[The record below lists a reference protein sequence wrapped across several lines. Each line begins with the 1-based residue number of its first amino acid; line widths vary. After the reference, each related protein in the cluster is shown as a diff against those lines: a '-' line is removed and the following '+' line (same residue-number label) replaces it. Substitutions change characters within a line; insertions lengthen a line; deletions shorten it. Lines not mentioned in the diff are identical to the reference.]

1 MKRSLSF
8 LGVIIVKNNFIEIQ
22 SKEDLIKPFQD
33 GEKKPSDFKI
43 GTEHEKFV
51 FHLNTYKPVSFSEK
65 KGIENLLIALKKYGW
80 ESILEDGKTIGL
92 TRDKSLGGGT
102 ITLEP
107 AGQLELSGAPLSNIH
122 ETFNELDEHRDQIS
136 KEGSNLGLG
145 FLGAG
150 LTPDWSFDEMP
161 IMPKSR
167 YQIMKNY
174 MPKKGNLGLDMMFR
188 STTIQVNL
196 DYSSEND
203 MVKKLKVSLALQP
216 IATALFANSPFLD
229 GNLTGYKSFRSHI
242 WTDTDPD
249 RTGMLPFVFDGEMSY
264 EKYVDYALKVPMY
277 FIYRDGNYLD
287 VSGLSFESFLN
298 GNLEQLPNEK
308 PSLTDWENHLTTIF
322 PEVRLKSFLEMRG
335 ADGGSF
341 ENVCA
346 LSSFWVGLL
355 YNSDSLNSS
364 FELIKN
370 FNINQLQELRVEVA
384 KNGLNSII
392 NNINIRDI
400 AKEVLNL
407 SREGLKARNILNEN
421 GDNEEIYL
429 DPLKKILSS
438 GNSSSD
444 DLIQKF
450 SNNWDKN
457 LVNMY
462 KEYTF

>member
-1 MKRSLSF
+1 M
-8 LGVIIVKNNFIEIQ
+8 KNNFIEIQ
-22 SKEDLIKPFQD
+22 SKEDLIKPFQN

-51 FHLNTYKPVSFSEK
+51 FHIDTLKPVSFSGK
-65 KGIENLLIALKKYGW
+65 SSIENLLIALKKYGW
-80 ESILEDGKTIGL
+80 ESILEDGNTIGL
-92 TRDKSLGGGT
+92 SRDKSLGGGT

-107 AGQLELSGAPLSNIH
+107 AGQLELSGAPLTNIH
-122 ETFNELDEHRDQIS
+122 ETFNELDEHRSQIS

-196 DYSSEND
+196 DYSSESD
-203 MVKKLKVSLALQP
+203 MIKKFKVSLALQP

-229 GNLTGYKSFRSHI
+229 GNLTGYNSFRSHI

-287 VSGLSFESFLN
+287 VSGSSFEDFLN
-298 GNLEQLPNEK
+298 GDLDELPNEK
-308 PSLTDWENHLTTIF
+308 PNIIDWENHLTTIF

-341 ENVCA
+341 ESVCA

-355 YNSDSLNSS
+355 YDSESLDSS
-364 FELIKN
+364 FNLIKD
-370 FNINQLQELRVEVA
+370 FNIKQLQELRIEVA
-384 KNGLNSII
+384 KNGLHSII
-392 NNINIRDI
+392 EGIEIQEI
-400 AKEVLNL
+400 AKKVLKL
-407 SREGLKARNILNEN
+407 SREGLRNRNILNEN
-421 GDNEEIYL
+421 GDSEEIFL
-429 DPLKKILSS
+429 DPLQKILSS
-438 GNSSSD
+438 GKSSSD
-444 DLIQKF
+444 DLIKKF
-450 SNNWDKN
+450 SNNWNKN

>member
-1 MKRSLSF
+1 M
-8 LGVIIVKNNFIEIQ
+8 KNNFIEIQ
-22 SKEDLIKPFQD
+22 SKEDLIKPFQN

-51 FHLNTYKPVSFSEK
+51 FHIDTLKPVPFLGES
-65 KGIENLLIALKKYGW
+65 GIENLLLALKKYGW
-80 ESILEDGKTIGL
+80 ESILEDGNTIGL
-92 TRDKSLGGGT
+92 SRDKSLGGGT

-107 AGQLELSGAPLSNIH
+107 AGQLELSGAPLTNIH
-122 ETFNELDEHRDQIS
+122 ETFNELDEHRSQIS

-196 DYSSEND
+196 DYSSESD
-203 MVKKLKVSLALQP
+203 MIKKFKVSLALQP

-229 GNLTGYKSFRSHI
+229 GNLTGYNSFRSHI

-287 VSGLSFESFLN
+287 VSGSSFEDFLN
-298 GNLEQLPNEK
+298 GDLDELPNEK
-308 PSLTDWENHLTTIF
+308 PNIIDWENHLTTIF

-341 ENVCA
+341 ESVCA

-355 YNSDSLNSS
+355 YDSESLDSS
-364 FELIKN
+364 FDLIQD
-370 FNINQLQELRVEVA
+370 FNIKQLQELRIEVA
-384 KNGLNSII
+384 KNGLHSII
-392 NNINIRDI
+392 EGIEIQEI
-400 AKEVLNL
+400 AKKVLKL
-407 SREGLKARNILNEN
+407 SREGLRNRNILNEN
-421 GDNEEIYL
+421 GDSEEIFL
-429 DPLKKILSS
+429 DPLQKILSS
-438 GNSSSD
+438 GKSSSD
-444 DLIQKF
+444 DLIKKF
-450 SNNWDKN
+450 SNNWNKN

>member
-1 MKRSLSF
+1 M
-8 LGVIIVKNNFIEIQ
+8 KNNFIEIQ
-22 SKEDLIKPFQD
+22 SKEDLIKPFQN

-51 FHLNTYKPVSFSEK
+51 FHIDTLKPVPFLGES
-65 KGIENLLIALKKYGW
+65 GIENLLLALKKYGW
-80 ESILEDGKTIGL
+80 ESILEDGNTIGL
-92 TRDKSLGGGT
+92 SRDKSLGGGT

-107 AGQLELSGAPLSNIH
+107 AGQLELSGAPLTNIH
-122 ETFNELDEHRDQIS
+122 ETFNELDEHRSQIS

-196 DYSSEND
+196 DYSSESD
-203 MVKKLKVSLALQP
+203 MIKKFKVSLALQP

-229 GNLTGYKSFRSHI
+229 GNLTGYNSFRSHI

-264 EKYVDYALKVPMY
+264 EKYVDYALKVQMY

-287 VSGLSFESFLN
+287 VSGSSFEDFLN
-298 GNLEQLPNEK
+298 GDLDELPNEK
-308 PSLTDWENHLTTIF
+308 PNIIDWENHLTTIF

-341 ENVCA
+341 ESVCA

-355 YNSDSLNSS
+355 YDSESLDSS
-364 FELIKN
+364 FNLIKD
-370 FNINQLQELRVEVA
+370 FNIKQLQELRIEVA
-384 KNGLNSII
+384 KNGLHSII
-392 NNINIRDI
+392 EGIEIQEI
-400 AKEVLNL
+400 AKKVLKL
-407 SREGLKARNILNEN
+407 SREGLRNRNILNEN
-421 GDNEEIYL
+421 GDSEEIFL
-429 DPLKKILSS
+429 DPLQKILSS
-438 GNSSSD
+438 GKSSSD
-444 DLIQKF
+444 DLIKKF
-450 SNNWDKN
+450 SNNWNKN

>member
-1 MKRSLSF
+1 M
-8 LGVIIVKNNFIEIQ
+8 KNNFIEIQ
-22 SKEDLIKPFQD
+22 SKEDLIKPFQN

-51 FHLNTYKPVSFSEK
+51 FHIDTLKPVPFLGES
-65 KGIENLLIALKKYGW
+65 GIENLLLALKKYGW
-80 ESILEDGKTIGL
+80 ESILEDGNTIGL
-92 TRDKSLGGGT
+92 SRDKSLGGGT

-107 AGQLELSGAPLSNIH
+107 AGQLELSGAPLTNIH
-122 ETFNELDEHRDQIS
+122 ETFNELDEHRSQIS

-196 DYSSEND
+196 DYSSESD
-203 MVKKLKVSLALQP
+203 MIKKFKVSLALQP

-229 GNLTGYKSFRSHI
+229 GNLTGYNSFRSHI

-287 VSGLSFESFLN
+287 VSGSSFEDFLN
-298 GNLEQLPNEK
+298 GDLDELPNEK
-308 PSLTDWENHLTTIF
+308 PNIIDWENHLTTIF

-341 ENVCA
+341 ESVCA

-355 YNSDSLNSS
+355 YDSESLDSS
-364 FELIKN
+364 FNLIN
-370 FNINQLQELRVEVA
+370 DFNIKQLQELRIEVA
-384 KNGLNSII
+384 KNGLHSII
-392 NNINIRDI
+392 EGIEIQEI
-400 AKEVLNL
+400 AKKVLKL
-407 SREGLKARNILNEN
+407 SREGLRNRNILNEN
-421 GDNEEIYL
+421 GDSEEIFL
-429 DPLKKILSS
+429 DPLQKILSS
-438 GNSSSD
+438 GKSSSD
-444 DLIQKF
+444 DLIKKF
-450 SNNWDKN
+450 SNNWNKN

>member
-1 MKRSLSF
+1 M
-8 LGVIIVKNNFIEIQ
+8 KNNFTEIQ
-22 SKEDLIKPFQD
+22 SKEDLIKPFQN

-51 FHLNTYKPVSFSEK
+51 FHIDTLKPVPFLGES
-65 KGIENLLIALKKYGW
+65 GIENLLLALKKYGW
-80 ESILEDGKTIGL
+80 ESILEDGNTIGL
-92 TRDKSLGGGT
+92 SRDKSLGGGT

-107 AGQLELSGAPLSNIH
+107 AGQLELSGAPLTNIH
-122 ETFNELDEHRDQIS
+122 ETFNELDEHRSQIS

-150 LTPDWSFDEMP
+150 LTPNWSFDEMP

-196 DYSSEND
+196 DYSSESD
-203 MVKKLKVSLALQP
+203 MIKKFKVSLALQP

-229 GNLTGYKSFRSHI
+229 GNLTGYNSFRSHI

-287 VSGLSFESFLN
+287 VSGSSFEDFLN
-298 GNLEQLPNEK
+298 GDLDELPNEK
-308 PSLTDWENHLTTIF
+308 PNIIDWENHLTTIF

-341 ENVCA
+341 ESVCA

-355 YNSDSLNSS
+355 YDSESLDSS
-364 FELIKN
+364 FNLIKD
-370 FNINQLQELRVEVA
+370 FNIKQLQELRIEVA
-384 KNGLNSII
+384 KNGLHSII
-392 NNINIRDI
+392 EGIEIQEI
-400 AKEVLNL
+400 AKKVLKL
-407 SREGLKARNILNEN
+407 SREGLRNRNILNEN
-421 GDNEEIYL
+421 GDSEEIFL
-429 DPLKKILSS
+429 DPLQKILSS
-438 GNSSSD
+438 GKSSSD
-444 DLIQKF
+444 DLIKKF
-450 SNNWDKN
+450 SNNWNKN

>member
-1 MKRSLSF
+1 M
-8 LGVIIVKNNFIEIQ
+8 KNNFIEIQ
-22 SKEDLIKPFQD
+22 SKEDLIKPFQN

-51 FHLNTYKPVSFSEK
+51 FHIDTLKPVPFLGES
-65 KGIENLLIALKKYGW
+65 GIENLLLALKKYGW
-80 ESILEDGKTIGL
+80 ESILEDGNTIGL
-92 TRDKSLGGGT
+92 SRDKSLGGGT

-107 AGQLELSGAPLSNIH
+107 AGQLELSGAPLTNIH
-122 ETFNELDEHRDQIS
+122 ETFNELDEHRSQIS

-161 IMPKSR
+161 IMPKSL

-196 DYSSEND
+196 DYSSESD
-203 MVKKLKVSLALQP
+203 MIKKFKVSLALQP

-229 GNLTGYKSFRSHI
+229 GNLTGYNSFRSHI

-287 VSGLSFESFLN
+287 VSGSSFEDFLN
-298 GNLEQLPNEK
+298 GGLDELPNEK
-308 PSLTDWENHLTTIF
+308 QNIIDWENHLTTIF

-341 ENVCA
+341 ESVCA

-355 YNSDSLNSS
+355 YDSESLDSS
-364 FELIKN
+364 FNLIKD
-370 FNINQLQELRVEVA
+370 FNIKQLQELRIEVA
-384 KNGLNSII
+384 KNGLHSII
-392 NNINIRDI
+392 EGIEIQEI
-400 AKEVLNL
+400 AKKVLKL
-407 SREGLKARNILNEN
+407 SREGLRNRNILNEN
-421 GDNEEIYL
+421 GDSEEIFL
-429 DPLKKILSS
+429 DPLQKILSS
-438 GNSSSD
+438 GKSSSD
-444 DLIQKF
+444 DLIKKF
-450 SNNWDKN
+450 SNNWNKN

>member
-1 MKRSLSF
+1 M
-8 LGVIIVKNNFIEIQ
+8 KNNFIEIQ
-22 SKEDLIKPFQD
+22 SKEDLIKPFQN

-51 FHLNTYKPVSFSEK
+51 FHIDTLKPVSFSGK
-65 KGIENLLIALKKYGW
+65 SGIENLLIALKKYGW
-80 ESILEDGKTIGL
+80 ESILEDGNTIGL
-92 TRDKSLGGGT
+92 SRDKSLGGGT

-107 AGQLELSGAPLSNIH
+107 AGQLELSGAPLTNIH
-122 ETFNELDEHRDQIS
+122 ETFNELDEHRSQIS

-196 DYSSEND
+196 DYSSESD
-203 MVKKLKVSLALQP
+203 MIKKFKVSLALQP

-229 GNLTGYKSFRSHI
+229 GNLTGYNSFRSHI

-287 VSGLSFESFLN
+287 VSGSSFEDFLN
-298 GNLEQLPNEK
+298 GDLDELPNEK
-308 PSLTDWENHLTTIF
+308 PNIIDWENHLTTIF

-341 ENVCA
+341 ESVCA

-355 YNSDSLNSS
+355 YDSESLDSS
-364 FELIKN
+364 FNLIKD
-370 FNINQLQELRVEVA
+370 FNIKQLQELRIEVA
-384 KNGLNSII
+384 KNGLHSII
-392 NNINIRDI
+392 GGIEIQEI
-400 AKEVLNL
+400 AKKVLKL
-407 SREGLKARNILNEN
+407 SREGLRNRNILNEN
-421 GDNEEIYL
+421 GDSEEIFL
-429 DPLKKILSS
+429 DPLQKILSS
-438 GNSSSD
+438 GKSSSD
-444 DLIQKF
+444 DLIKKF
-450 SNNWDKN
+450 SNNWNKN

>member
-1 MKRSLSF
+1 M
-8 LGVIIVKNNFIEIQ
+8 KNNFIEIQ
-22 SKEDLIKPFQD
+22 SKEDLIKPFQN

-51 FHLNTYKPVSFSEK
+51 FHIDTLKPVPFLGES
-65 KGIENLLIALKKYGW
+65 GIENLLLALKKYGW
-80 ESILEDGKTIGL
+80 ESILEDGNTIGL
-92 TRDKSLGGGT
+92 SRDKSLGGGT

-107 AGQLELSGAPLSNIH
+107 AGQLELSGAPLTNIH
-122 ETFNELDEHRDQIS
+122 ETFNELDEHRSQIS

-161 IMPKSR
+161 IMQKSR

-196 DYSSEND
+196 DYSSESD
-203 MVKKLKVSLALQP
+203 MIKKFKVSLALQP

-229 GNLTGYKSFRSHI
+229 GNLTGYNSFRSHI

-287 VSGLSFESFLN
+287 VSGSSFEDFLN
-298 GNLEQLPNEK
+298 GDLDELPNEK
-308 PSLTDWENHLTTIF
+308 PNIIDWENHLTTIF

-341 ENVCA
+341 ESVCA

-355 YNSDSLNSS
+355 YDSESLDSS
-364 FELIKN
+364 FNLIKD
-370 FNINQLQELRVEVA
+370 FNIKQLQELRIEVA
-384 KNGLNSII
+384 KNGLHSII
-392 NNINIRDI
+392 EGIEIQEI
-400 AKEVLNL
+400 AKKVLKL
-407 SREGLKARNILNEN
+407 SREGLRNRNILNEN
-421 GDNEEIYL
+421 GDSEEIFL
-429 DPLKKILSS
+429 DPLQKILSS
-438 GNSSSD
+438 GKSSSD
-444 DLIQKF
+444 DLIKKF
-450 SNNWDKN
+450 SNNWNKN

>member
-1 MKRSLSF
+1 M
-8 LGVIIVKNNFIEIQ
+8 KNNFIEIQ
-22 SKEDLIKPFQD
+22 SKEDLIKPFQN

-51 FHLNTYKPVSFSEK
+51 FHIDTLKPVSFSGK
-65 KGIENLLIALKKYGW
+65 SGIENLLIALKKYGW
-80 ESILEDGKTIGL
+80 ESILEDGNTIGL
-92 TRDKSLGGGT
+92 SRDKSLGGGT

-107 AGQLELSGAPLSNIH
+107 AGQLELSGAPLTNIH
-122 ETFNELDEHRDQIS
+122 ETFNELDEHRSQIS

-196 DYSSEND
+196 DYSSESD
-203 MVKKLKVSLALQP
+203 MIKKFKVSLALQP

-229 GNLTGYKSFRSHI
+229 GNLTGYNSFRSHI

-287 VSGLSFESFLN
+287 VSGSSFEDFLN
-298 GNLEQLPNEK
+298 GDLDELPNEK
-308 PSLTDWENHLTTIF
+308 PNIIDWENHLTTIF

-341 ENVCA
+341 ESVCA

-355 YNSDSLNSS
+355 YDSESLDSS
-364 FELIKN
+364 FNLIKD
-370 FNINQLQELRVEVA
+370 FNIKQLQELRIEVA
-384 KNGLNSII
+384 KNGLHSII
-392 NNINIRDI
+392 EGIEIQEI
-400 AKEVLNL
+400 AKKVLKL
-407 SREGLKARNILNEN
+407 SREGLRNRNILNEN
-421 GDNEEIYL
+421 GDSEEIFL
-429 DPLKKILSS
+429 DPLQKILSS
-438 GNSSSD
+438 GKSSSD
-444 DLIQKF
+444 DLIKKF
-450 SNNWDKN
+450 SNNWNKN

>member
-1 MKRSLSF
+1 M
-8 LGVIIVKNNFIEIQ
+8 IVKNNFIEIQ
-22 SKEDLIKPFQD
+22 SKEDLIKPFQN

-51 FHLNTYKPVSFSEK
+51 FHIDTLKPVPFSGES
-65 KGIENLLIALKKYGW
+65 GIENLLLALKKYGW
-80 ESILEDGKTIGL
+80 ESILEDGNTIGL
-92 TRDKSLGGGT
+92 SRDKSLGGGT

-107 AGQLELSGAPLSNIH
+107 AGQLELSGAPLTNIH
-122 ETFNELDEHRDQIS
+122 ETFNELDEHRSQIS

-196 DYSSEND
+196 DYSSESD
-203 MVKKLKVSLALQP
+203 MIKKFRVSLALQP

-229 GNLTGYKSFRSHI
+229 GNLTGYNSFRSHI

-249 RTGMLPFVFDGEMSY
+249 RTGMLPFVFNGEMSY

-287 VSGLSFESFLN
+287 VSGSSFEDFLN
-298 GNLEQLPNEK
+298 GDLDELPNEK
-308 PSLTDWENHLTTIF
+308 PNIIDWENHLTTIF

-341 ENVCA
+341 ESVCA

-355 YNSDSLNSS
+355 YDSESLDSS
-364 FELIKN
+364 FDLIKD
-370 FNINQLQELRVEVA
+370 FNIKQLQELRIEVA
-384 KNGLNSII
+384 KNGLHSII
-392 NNINIRDI
+392 EGIEIQEI
-400 AKEVLNL
+400 AKKVLKL
-407 SREGLKARNILNEN
+407 SREGLRNRNILNEN
-421 GDNEEIYL
+421 GDSEEIFL
-429 DPLKKILSS
+429 DPLQKILSS
-438 GNSSSD
+438 GKSSSD

-450 SNNWDKN
+450 SNNWNKN

>member
-1 MKRSLSF
+1 M
-8 LGVIIVKNNFIEIQ
+8 KNNFIEIQ
-22 SKEDLIKPFQD
+22 SKEDLIKPFQN

-51 FHLNTYKPVSFSEK
+51 FHIDTLKPVPFLGES
-65 KGIENLLIALKKYGW
+65 GIENLLLALKKYGW
-80 ESILEDGKTIGL
+80 ESILEDGNTIGL
-92 TRDKSLGGGT
+92 SRDKSLGGGT

-107 AGQLELSGAPLSNIH
+107 AGQLELSGAPLTNIH
-122 ETFNELDEHRDQIS
+122 ETFNELDEHRSQIY

-150 LTPDWSFDEMP
+150 LTPNWSFDEMP

-196 DYSSEND
+196 DYSSESD
-203 MVKKLKVSLALQP
+203 MIKKFKVSLALQP

-229 GNLTGYKSFRSHI
+229 GNLTGYNSFRSHI

-287 VSGLSFESFLN
+287 VSGSSFEDFLN
-298 GNLEQLPNEK
+298 GDLAELPNEK
-308 PSLTDWENHLTTIF
+308 PNIIDWENHLTTIF

-341 ENVCA
+341 ESVCA

-355 YNSDSLNSS
+355 YDSESLDSS
-364 FELIKN
+364 FNLIKD
-370 FNINQLQELRVEVA
+370 FNIKQLQELRIEVA
-384 KNGLNSII
+384 KNGLHSII
-392 NNINIRDI
+392 GGIEIQEI
-400 AKEVLNL
+400 AKKVLKL
-407 SREGLKARNILNEN
+407 SREGLRNRNILNEN
-421 GDNEEIYL
+421 GDSEEIFL
-429 DPLKKILSS
+429 DPLQKILSS
-438 GNSSSD
+438 GKSSSD
-444 DLIQKF
+444 DLIKKF
-450 SNNWDKN
+450 SNNWNKN

>member
-1 MKRSLSF
+1 M
-8 LGVIIVKNNFIEIQ
+8 KNNFIEIQ
-22 SKEDLIKPFQD
+22 SKEDLIKPFQN

-51 FHLNTYKPVSFSEK
+51 FHIDTLKPVPFSGES
-65 KGIENLLIALKKYGW
+65 GIENLLLALKKYGW
-80 ESILEDGKTIGL
+80 ESILEDGNTIGL
-92 TRDKSLGGGT
+92 SRDKSLGGGT

-107 AGQLELSGAPLSNIH
+107 AGQLELSGAPLTNIH
-122 ETFNELDEHRDQIS
+122 ETFNELDEHRSQIS

-196 DYSSEND
+196 DYSSESD
-203 MVKKLKVSLALQP
+203 MIKKFKVSLALQP

-229 GNLTGYKSFRSHI
+229 GNLTGYNSFRSHI

-287 VSGLSFESFLN
+287 VSGSSFEDFLN
-298 GNLEQLPNEK
+298 GDLDELPNEK
-308 PSLTDWENHLTTIF
+308 PNIIDWENHLTTIF

-341 ENVCA
+341 ESVCA

-355 YNSDSLNSS
+355 YDSESLDSS
-364 FELIKN
+364 FNLIKD
-370 FNINQLQELRVEVA
+370 FNIKQLQELRIEVA
-384 KNGLNSII
+384 KNGLHSII
-392 NNINIRDI
+392 GGIEIQEI
-400 AKEVLNL
+400 AKKVLKL
-407 SREGLKARNILNEN
+407 SREGLRNRNILNEN
-421 GDNEEIYL
+421 GDSEEIFL
-429 DPLKKILSS
+429 DPLQKILSS
-438 GNSSSD
+438 GKSSSD
-444 DLIQKF
+444 DLIKKF
-450 SNNWDKN
+450 SNNWNKN

>member
-1 MKRSLSF
+1 M
-8 LGVIIVKNNFIEIQ
+8 KNNFIEIQ
-22 SKEDLIKPFQD
+22 SKEDLIKPFQN

-51 FHLNTYKPVSFSEK
+51 FHIDTLKPVPFLGES
-65 KGIENLLIALKKYGW
+65 GIENLLLALKKSGW
-80 ESILEDGKTIGL
+80 ESILEDGNTIGL
-92 TRDKSLGGGT
+92 SRDKSLGGGT

-107 AGQLELSGAPLSNIH
+107 AGQLELSGAPLTNIH
-122 ETFNELDEHRDQIS
+122 ETFNELDEHRSQIS

-150 LTPDWSFDEMP
+150 LTPNWSFDEMP

-196 DYSSEND
+196 DYSSESD
-203 MVKKLKVSLALQP
+203 MIKKFKVSLALQP

-229 GNLTGYKSFRSHI
+229 GNLTGYNSFRSHI

-287 VSGLSFESFLN
+287 VSGSSFEDFLN
-298 GNLEQLPNEK
+298 GDLDELPNEK
-308 PSLTDWENHLTTIF
+308 PNIIDWENHLTTIF

-341 ENVCA
+341 ESVCA

-355 YNSDSLNSS
+355 YDSESLDSS
-364 FELIKN
+364 FNLIKD
-370 FNINQLQELRVEVA
+370 FNIKQLQELRIEVA
-384 KNGLNSII
+384 KNGLHSII
-392 NNINIRDI
+392 EGIEIQEI
-400 AKEVLNL
+400 AKKVLKL
-407 SREGLKARNILNEN
+407 SREGLRNRNILNEN
-421 GDNEEIYL
+421 GDSEEIFL
-429 DPLKKILSS
+429 DPLQKILSS
-438 GNSSSD
+438 GKSSSD
-444 DLIQKF
+444 DLIKKF
-450 SNNWDKN
+450 SNNWNKN

>member
-1 MKRSLSF
+1 
-8 LGVIIVKNNFIEIQ
+8 VKNNFIEIQ
-22 SKEDLIKPFQD
+22 SKEDLIKPFQN

-51 FHLNTYKPVSFSEK
+51 FHIDTLKPVPFLGES
-65 KGIENLLIALKKYGW
+65 GIENLLLALKKYGW
-80 ESILEDGKTIGL
+80 ESILEDGNTICL
-92 TRDKSLGGGT
+92 SRDKSLGGGT

-107 AGQLELSGAPLSNIH
+107 AGQLELSGAPLTNIH
-122 ETFNELDEHRDQIS
+122 ETFNELDEHRSQIS

-196 DYSSEND
+196 DYSSESD
-203 MVKKLKVSLALQP
+203 MIKKFKVSLALQP

-229 GNLTGYKSFRSHI
+229 GNLTGYNSFRSHI

-287 VSGLSFESFLN
+287 VSGSSFEDFLN
-298 GNLEQLPNEK
+298 GDLDELPNEK
-308 PSLTDWENHLTTIF
+308 PNIIDWENHLTTIF

-341 ENVCA
+341 ESVCA

-355 YNSDSLNSS
+355 YDSESLDSS
-364 FELIKN
+364 FNLIKD
-370 FNINQLQELRVEVA
+370 FNIKQLQELRIEVA
-384 KNGLNSII
+384 KNGLHSII
-392 NNINIRDI
+392 EGIEIQEI
-400 AKEVLNL
+400 AKKVLKL
-407 SREGLKARNILNEN
+407 SREGLRNRNILNEN
-421 GDNEEIYL
+421 GDSEEIFL
-429 DPLKKILSS
+429 DPLQKILSS
-438 GNSSSD
+438 GKSSSD
-444 DLIQKF
+444 DLIKKF
-450 SNNWDKN
+450 SNNWNKN

>member
-1 MKRSLSF
+1 
-8 LGVIIVKNNFIEIQ
+8 VKNNFIEIQ
-22 SKEDLIKPFQD
+22 SKEDLIKPFQN

-51 FHLNTYKPVSFSEK
+51 FHIDTLKPVPFLGES
-65 KGIENLLIALKKYGW
+65 GIENLLLALKKYGW
-80 ESILEDGKTIGL
+80 ESILEDGNTIGL
-92 TRDKSLGGGT
+92 SRDKSLGGGT

-107 AGQLELSGAPLSNIH
+107 AGQLELSGAPLTNIH
-122 ETFNELDEHRDQIS
+122 ETFNELDEHRSQIS

-196 DYSSEND
+196 DYSSESD
-203 MVKKLKVSLALQP
+203 MIKKFKVSLALQP

-229 GNLTGYKSFRSHI
+229 GNLTGYNSFRSHI

-287 VSGLSFESFLN
+287 VSGSSFEDFLN
-298 GNLEQLPNEK
+298 GDLDELPNEK
-308 PSLTDWENHLTTIF
+308 PNIIDWENHLTTIF

-341 ENVCA
+341 ESVCA

-355 YNSDSLNSS
+355 YDSESLDSS
-364 FELIKN
+364 FDLIQD
-370 FNINQLQELRVEVA
+370 FNIKQLQELRIEVA
-384 KNGLNSII
+384 KNGLHSII
-392 NNINIRDI
+392 EGIEIQEI
-400 AKEVLNL
+400 AKKVLKL
-407 SREGLKARNILNEN
+407 SREGLRNRNILNEN
-421 GDNEEIYL
+421 GDSEEIFL
-429 DPLKKILSS
+429 DPLQKILSS
-438 GNSSSD
+438 GKSSSD
-444 DLIQKF
+444 DLIKKF
-450 SNNWDKN
+450 SNNWNKN

>member
-1 MKRSLSF
+1 
-8 LGVIIVKNNFIEIQ
+8 VKNNFIEIQ
-22 SKEDLIKPFQD
+22 SKEDLIKPFQN

-51 FHLNTYKPVSFSEK
+51 FHIDTLKPVPFLGES
-65 KGIENLLIALKKYGW
+65 GIENLLLALKKYGW
-80 ESILEDGKTIGL
+80 ESILEDGNTIGL
-92 TRDKSLGGGT
+92 SRDKSLGGGT

-107 AGQLELSGAPLSNIH
+107 AGQLELSGAPLTNIH
-122 ETFNELDEHRDQIS
+122 ETFNELDEHRSQIS

-196 DYSSEND
+196 DYSSESD
-203 MVKKLKVSLALQP
+203 MIKKFKVSLALQP

-229 GNLTGYKSFRSHI
+229 GNLTGYNSFRSHI

-287 VSGLSFESFLN
+287 VSGSSFEDFLN
-298 GNLEQLPNEK
+298 GDLDELPNEK
-308 PSLTDWENHLTTIF
+308 PNIIDWENHLTTIF

-341 ENVCA
+341 ESVCA

-355 YNSDSLNSS
+355 YDSESLDSS
-364 FELIKN
+364 FDLIKD
-370 FNINQLQELRVEVA
+370 FNIKQLQELRIEVA
-384 KNGLNSII
+384 KNGLHSII
-392 NNINIRDI
+392 GGIEIQEI
-400 AKEVLNL
+400 AKKVLKL
-407 SREGLKARNILNEN
+407 SREGLRNRNILNEN
-421 GDNEEIYL
+421 GDSEEIFL
-429 DPLKKILSS
+429 DPLQKILSS
-438 GNSSSD
+438 GKSSSD
-444 DLIQKF
+444 DLIKKF
-450 SNNWDKN
+450 SIIGTKI
-457 LVNMY
+457 L
-462 KEYTF
+462 

>member
-1 MKRSLSF
+1 M
-8 LGVIIVKNNFIEIQ
+8 KNNFIEIQ
-22 SKEDLIKPFQD
+22 SKEDLIKPFQN

-51 FHLNTYKPVSFSEK
+51 FHIDTLKPVPFLGES
-65 KGIENLLIALKKYGW
+65 GIENLLLALKKYGW
-80 ESILEDGKTIGL
+80 ESILEDGNTIGL
-92 TRDKSLGGGT
+92 SRDKSLGGGT

-107 AGQLELSGAPLSNIH
+107 AGQLELSGAPLTNIH
-122 ETFNELDEHRDQIS
+122 ETFNELDEHRSQIS

-196 DYSSEND
+196 DYSSESD
-203 MVKKLKVSLALQP
+203 MIKKFKVSLALQP

-229 GNLTGYKSFRSHI
+229 GNLTGYNSFRSHI

-287 VSGLSFESFLN
+287 VSGSSFEDFLN
-298 GNLEQLPNEK
+298 GDLDELPNEK
-308 PSLTDWENHLTTIF
+308 PNIIDWENHLTTIF

-341 ENVCA
+341 ESVCA

-355 YNSDSLNSS
+355 YDSESLDSS
-364 FELIKN
+364 FNLIKD
-370 FNINQLQELRVEVA
+370 FNIKQLQELRIEVA
-384 KNGLNSII
+384 KNGLHSII
-392 NNINIRDI
+392 GGIKIQEI
-400 AKEVLNL
+400 AKKVLML
-407 SREGLKARNILNEN
+407 SREGLRNRNILNEN
-421 GDNEEIYL
+421 GDSEEIFL
-429 DPLKKILSS
+429 DPLQKILSS
-438 GNSSSD
+438 GKSSSD

-450 SNNWDKN
+450 SNNWNKN

>member
-1 MKRSLSF
+1 M
-8 LGVIIVKNNFIEIQ
+8 KNNFIEIQ
-22 SKEDLIKPFQD
+22 SKEDLIKPFQN

-51 FHLNTYKPVSFSEK
+51 FHIDTLKPVPFLGES
-65 KGIENLLIALKKYGW
+65 GIENLLLALKKYGW
-80 ESILEDGKTIGL
+80 ESILEDGNTIGL
-92 TRDKSLGGGT
+92 SRDKSLGGGT

-107 AGQLELSGAPLSNIH
+107 AGQLELSGAPLTNIH
-122 ETFNELDEHRDQIS
+122 ETFNELDEHRNQIS

-150 LTPDWSFDEMP
+150 LTPNWSFDEMP

-196 DYSSEND
+196 DYSSESD
-203 MVKKLKVSLALQP
+203 MIKKFKVSLALQP

-229 GNLTGYKSFRSHI
+229 GNLTGYNSFRSHI

-287 VSGLSFESFLN
+287 VSGSSFEDFLN
-298 GNLEQLPNEK
+298 GDLDELPNEK
-308 PSLTDWENHLTTIF
+308 PNIIDWENHLTTIF

-341 ENVCA
+341 ESVCA

-355 YNSDSLNSS
+355 YDSESLDSS
-364 FELIKN
+364 FNLIKD
-370 FNINQLQELRVEVA
+370 FNIKQLQELRIEVA
-384 KNGLNSII
+384 KNGLHSII
-392 NNINIRDI
+392 EGIEIQEI
-400 AKEVLNL
+400 AKKVLKL
-407 SREGLKARNILNEN
+407 SREGLRNRNILNEN
-421 GDNEEIYL
+421 GDSEEIFL
-429 DPLKKILSS
+429 DPLQKILSS
-438 GNSSSD
+438 GKSPSD

-450 SNNWDKN
+450 SNNWNKN

>member
-1 MKRSLSF
+1 M
-8 LGVIIVKNNFIEIQ
+8 KNNFIEIQ
-22 SKEDLIKPFQD
+22 SKEDLIKPFQN

-51 FHLNTYKPVSFSEK
+51 FHIDTLKPVSFSGK
-65 KGIENLLIALKKYGW
+65 SGIENLLIALKKYGW
-80 ESILEDGKTIGL
+80 ESILEDGNTIGL
-92 TRDKSLGGGT
+92 SRDKSLGGGT

-107 AGQLELSGAPLSNIH
+107 AGQLELSGAPLTNIH
-122 ETFNELDEHRDQIS
+122 ETFNELDEHRSQIS

-196 DYSSEND
+196 DYSSESD
-203 MVKKLKVSLALQP
+203 MIKKFKVSLALQP

-229 GNLTGYKSFRSHI
+229 GNLTGYNSFRSHI

-287 VSGLSFESFLN
+287 VSGSSFEDFLN
-298 GNLEQLPNEK
+298 GDLDELPNEK
-308 PSLTDWENHLTTIF
+308 PNIIDWENHLTTIF

-341 ENVCA
+341 ESVCA

-355 YNSDSLNSS
+355 YDSESLDSS
-364 FELIKN
+364 FDLIKD
-370 FNINQLQELRVEVA
+370 FNIKQLQELRIEVA
-384 KNGLNSII
+384 KNGLHSII
-392 NNINIRDI
+392 GGIEIQEI
-400 AKEVLNL
+400 AKKVLKL
-407 SREGLKARNILNEN
+407 SREGLRNRNILNEN
-421 GDNEEIYL
+421 GDSEEIFL
-429 DPLKKILSS
+429 DPLQKILSS
-438 GNSSSD
+438 GKSSSD

-450 SNNWDKN
+450 SNNWNKN

>member
-1 MKRSLSF
+1 
-8 LGVIIVKNNFIEIQ
+8 VKNNFIEIQ
-22 SKEDLIKPFQD
+22 SKEDLIKPFQN

-51 FHLNTYKPVSFSEK
+51 FHIDTLKPVPFLGES
-65 KGIENLLIALKKYGW
+65 GIENLLLALKKYGW
-80 ESILEDGKTIGL
+80 ESILEDGNTIGL
-92 TRDKSLGGGT
+92 SRDKSLGGGT

-107 AGQLELSGAPLSNIH
+107 AGQLELSGAPLTNIH
-122 ETFNELDEHRDQIS
+122 ETFNELDEHRSQIS

-196 DYSSEND
+196 DYSSESD
-203 MVKKLKVSLALQP
+203 MIKKFKVSLALQP

-229 GNLTGYKSFRSHI
+229 GNLTGYNSFRSHI

-277 FIYRDGNYLD
+277 FIYRDGNYFD
-287 VSGLSFESFLN
+287 VSGSSFEDFLN
-298 GNLEQLPNEK
+298 GDLDELPNEK
-308 PSLTDWENHLTTIF
+308 PNIIDWENHLTTIF

-341 ENVCA
+341 ESVCA

-355 YNSDSLNSS
+355 YDSESLDSS
-364 FELIKN
+364 FNLIKD
-370 FNINQLQELRVEVA
+370 FNIKQLQELRIEVA
-384 KNGLNSII
+384 KNGLHSII
-392 NNINIRDI
+392 EGIEIQEI
-400 AKEVLNL
+400 AKKVLML
-407 SREGLKARNILNEN
+407 SREGLRNRNILNEN
-421 GDNEEIYL
+421 GDSEEIFL
-429 DPLKKILSS
+429 DPLQKILSS
-438 GNSSSD
+438 GKSSSD
-444 DLIQKF
+444 DLIKKF
-450 SNNWDKN
+450 SNNWNKN

>member
-1 MKRSLSF
+1 
-8 LGVIIVKNNFIEIQ
+8 VKNNFIEIQ
-22 SKEDLIKPFQD
+22 SKEDLIKPFQN

-51 FHLNTYKPVSFSEK
+51 FHIDTLKPVPFLGES
-65 KGIENLLIALKKYGW
+65 GIENLLLALKKYGW
-80 ESILEDGKTIGL
+80 ESILEDGNTIGL
-92 TRDKSLGGGT
+92 SRDKSLGGGT

-107 AGQLELSGAPLSNIH
+107 AGQLELSGAPLTNIH
-122 ETFNELDEHRDQIS
+122 ETFNELDEHRSQIS

-196 DYSSEND
+196 DYSSESD
-203 MVKKLKVSLALQP
+203 MIKKFKVSLALQP

-229 GNLTGYKSFRSHI
+229 GNLTGYNSFRSHI

-287 VSGLSFESFLN
+287 VSGSSFEDFLN
-298 GNLEQLPNEK
+298 GDLDELPNEK
-308 PSLTDWENHLTTIF
+308 PNIIDWENHLTTIF

-341 ENVCA
+341 ESVCA

-355 YNSDSLNSS
+355 YDSESLDSS
-364 FELIKN
+364 FNLIN
-370 FNINQLQELRVEVA
+370 DFNIKQLQELRIEVA
-384 KNGLNSII
+384 KNGLHSII
-392 NNINIRDI
+392 EGIEIQEI
-400 AKEVLNL
+400 AKKVLKL
-407 SREGLKARNILNEN
+407 SREGLRNRNILNEN
-421 GDNEEIYL
+421 GDSEEIFL
-429 DPLKKILSS
+429 DPLQKILSS
-438 GNSSSD
+438 GKSSSD
-444 DLIQKF
+444 DLIKKF
-450 SNNWDKN
+450 SNNWNKN

>member
-1 MKRSLSF
+1 M
-8 LGVIIVKNNFIEIQ
+8 KNNFIEIQ
-22 SKEDLIKPFQD
+22 SKEDLIKPFQN

-51 FHLNTYKPVSFSEK
+51 FHIDTLKPVPFLGES
-65 KGIENLLIALKKYGW
+65 GIENLLLALKKYGW
-80 ESILEDGKTIGL
+80 ESILEDGNTIGL
-92 TRDKSLGGGT
+92 SRDKSLGGGT

-107 AGQLELSGAPLSNIH
+107 AGQLELSGAPLTNIH
-122 ETFNELDEHRDQIS
+122 ETFNELDEHRSQIS

-196 DYSSEND
+196 DYSSESD
-203 MVKKLKVSLALQP
+203 MIKKFKVSLALQP

-229 GNLTGYKSFRSHI
+229 GNLTGYNSFRSHI

-287 VSGLSFESFLN
+287 VSGSSFEDFLN
-298 GNLEQLPNEK
+298 GDLDELPNEK
-308 PSLTDWENHLTTIF
+308 PNIIDWENHLTTIF
-322 PEVRLKSFLEMRG
+322 PEVRLKSFLEIRG
-335 ADGGSF
+335 SDGGSF
-341 ENVCA
+341 ESVCA

-355 YNSDSLNSS
+355 YDSESLDSS
-364 FELIKN
+364 FNLIKD
-370 FNINQLQELRVEVA
+370 FNIKQLQELRIEVA
-384 KNGLNSII
+384 KNGLHSII
-392 NNINIRDI
+392 EGIEIQEI
-400 AKEVLNL
+400 AKKVLKL
-407 SREGLKARNILNEN
+407 SREGLRNRNILNEN
-421 GDNEEIYL
+421 GDSEEIFL
-429 DPLKKILSS
+429 DPLQKILSS
-438 GNSSSD
+438 GKSSSD
-444 DLIQKF
+444 DLIKKF
-450 SNNWDKN
+450 SNNWNKN

>member
-1 MKRSLSF
+1 M
-8 LGVIIVKNNFIEIQ
+8 KNNFIEIQ
-22 SKEDLIKPFQD
+22 SKEDLIKPFQN

-51 FHLNTYKPVSFSEK
+51 FHIDTLKPVPFLGES
-65 KGIENLLIALKKYGW
+65 GIENLLLALKKYGW
-80 ESILEDGKTIGL
+80 ESILEDGNTIGL
-92 TRDKSLGGGT
+92 SRDKSLGGGT

-107 AGQLELSGAPLSNIH
+107 AGQLELSGAPLTNIH
-122 ETFNELDEHRDQIS
+122 ETFNELDEHRSQIS

-196 DYSSEND
+196 DYSSESD
-203 MVKKLKVSLALQP
+203 MIKKFKVSLALQP

-229 GNLTGYKSFRSHI
+229 GNLTGYNSFRSHI

-287 VSGLSFESFLN
+287 VSGSSFEDFLN
-298 GNLEQLPNEK
+298 GDLAELPNAK
-308 PSLTDWENHLTTIF
+308 PNIIDWENHLTTIF

-341 ENVCA
+341 ESVCA

-355 YNSDSLNSS
+355 YDSESLDSS
-364 FELIKN
+364 FNLIKD
-370 FNINQLQELRVEVA
+370 FNIKQLQELRIEVA
-384 KNGLNSII
+384 KNGLHSII
-392 NNINIRDI
+392 EGIEIQEI
-400 AKEVLNL
+400 AKKVLKL
-407 SREGLKARNILNEN
+407 SREGLRNRNILNEN
-421 GDNEEIYL
+421 GDSEEIFL
-429 DPLKKILSS
+429 DPLQKILSS
-438 GNSSSD
+438 GKSSSD
-444 DLIQKF
+444 DLIKKF

>member
-1 MKRSLSF
+1 M
-8 LGVIIVKNNFIEIQ
+8 KNNFIEIQ
-22 SKEDLIKPFQD
+22 SKEDLIKPFQN

-51 FHLNTYKPVSFSEK
+51 FHIDTLKPVPFLGES
-65 KGIENLLIALKKYGW
+65 GIENLLLALKKYGW
-80 ESILEDGKTIGL
+80 ESILEDGNTIGL
-92 TRDKSLGGGT
+92 SRDKSLGGGT

-107 AGQLELSGAPLSNIH
+107 AGQLELSGAPLTNIH
-122 ETFNELDEHRDQIS
+122 ETFNELDEHRSQIS

-174 MPKKGNLGLDMMFR
+174 MPIKGNLGLDMMFR

-196 DYSSEND
+196 DYSSESD
-203 MVKKLKVSLALQP
+203 MIKKFKVSLALQP

-229 GNLTGYKSFRSHI
+229 GNLTGYNSFRSHI

-287 VSGLSFESFLN
+287 VSGSSFEDFLN
-298 GNLEQLPNEK
+298 GDLDELPNEK
-308 PSLTDWENHLTTIF
+308 PNIIDWENHLTTIF

-341 ENVCA
+341 ESVCA

-355 YNSDSLNSS
+355 YDSESLDSS
-364 FELIKN
+364 FNLIKD
-370 FNINQLQELRVEVA
+370 FNIKQLQELRIEVA
-384 KNGLNSII
+384 KNGLHSII
-392 NNINIRDI
+392 EGIEIQEI
-400 AKEVLNL
+400 AKKVLKL
-407 SREGLKARNILNEN
+407 SREGLRNRNILNEN
-421 GDNEEIYL
+421 GDSEEIFL
-429 DPLKKILSS
+429 DPLQKILSS
-438 GNSSSD
+438 GKSSSD
-444 DLIQKF
+444 DLIKKF
-450 SNNWDKN
+450 SNNWNKN

>member
-1 MKRSLSF
+1 
-8 LGVIIVKNNFIEIQ
+8 VKNNFIEIQ
-22 SKEDLIKPFQD
+22 SKEDLIKPFQN

-51 FHLNTYKPVSFSEK
+51 FHIDTLKPVPFLGES
-65 KGIENLLIALKKYGW
+65 GIENLLLALKKYGW
-80 ESILEDGKTIGL
+80 ESILEDGNTIGL
-92 TRDKSLGGGT
+92 SRDKSLGGGT

-107 AGQLELSGAPLSNIH
+107 AGQLELSGAPLTNIH
-122 ETFNELDEHRDQIS
+122 ETFNELDEHRSQIS

-196 DYSSEND
+196 DYSSESD
-203 MVKKLKVSLALQP
+203 MIKKFKVSLALQP

-229 GNLTGYKSFRSHI
+229 GNLTGYNSFRSHI

-287 VSGLSFESFLN
+287 VSGSSFEDFLN
-298 GNLEQLPNEK
+298 GDLDELPNEK
-308 PSLTDWENHLTTIF
+308 PNIIDWENHLTTIF

-341 ENVCA
+341 ESVCA

-355 YNSDSLNSS
+355 YDSESLDSS
-364 FELIKN
+364 FDLIKD
-370 FNINQLQELRVEVA
+370 FNIKQLQELRIEVA
-384 KNGLNSII
+384 KNGLHSII
-392 NNINIRDI
+392 GGIKIQEI
-400 AKEVLNL
+400 AKKVLML
-407 SREGLKARNILNEN
+407 SREGLRNRNILNEN
-421 GDNEEIYL
+421 GDSEEIFL
-429 DPLKKILSS
+429 DPLQKILSS
-438 GNSSSD
+438 GKSSSD

-450 SNNWDKN
+450 SNNWNKN

>member
-1 MKRSLSF
+1 
-8 LGVIIVKNNFIEIQ
+8 VKNNFIEIQ
-22 SKEDLIKPFQD
+22 SKEDLIKPFQN

-51 FHLNTYKPVSFSEK
+51 FHIDTLKPVPFSGES
-65 KGIENLLIALKKYGW
+65 GIENLLLALKKYGW
-80 ESILEDGKTIGL
+80 ESILEDGNTIGL
-92 TRDKSLGGGT
+92 SRDKSLGGGT

-107 AGQLELSGAPLSNIH
+107 AGQLELSGAPLTNIH
-122 ETFNELDEHRDQIS
+122 ETFNELDEHRSQIS

-196 DYSSEND
+196 DYSSESD
-203 MVKKLKVSLALQP
+203 MIKKFKVSLALQP

-229 GNLTGYKSFRSHI
+229 GNLTGYNSFRSHI

-287 VSGLSFESFLN
+287 VSGSSFEDFLN
-298 GNLEQLPNEK
+298 GDLDELPNEK
-308 PSLTDWENHLTTIF
+308 PNIIDWENHLTTIF

-341 ENVCA
+341 ESVCA

-355 YNSDSLNSS
+355 YDSESLDSS
-364 FELIKN
+364 FDLIKD
-370 FNINQLQELRVEVA
+370 FNIKQLQELRIEVA
-384 KNGLNSII
+384 KNGLHSII
-392 NNINIRDI
+392 GGIKIQEI
-400 AKEVLNL
+400 AKKVLML
-407 SREGLKARNILNEN
+407 SREGLRNRNILNEN
-421 GDNEEIYL
+421 GDSEEIFL
-429 DPLKKILSS
+429 DPLQKILSS
-438 GNSSSD
+438 GKSSSD

-450 SNNWDKN
+450 SNNWNKN

>member
-1 MKRSLSF
+1 M
-8 LGVIIVKNNFIEIQ
+8 KNNFIEIQ
-22 SKEDLIKPFQD
+22 SKEDLIKPFQN

-51 FHLNTYKPVSFSEK
+51 FHIDTLKPVPFSGES
-65 KGIENLLIALKKYGW
+65 GIENLLLALKKYGW
-80 ESILEDGKTIGL
+80 ESILEDGNTIGL
-92 TRDKSLGGGT
+92 SRDKSLGGGT

-107 AGQLELSGAPLSNIH
+107 AGQLELSGAPLTNIH
-122 ETFNELDEHRDQIS
+122 ETFNELDEHRSQIS

-196 DYSSEND
+196 DYSSESD
-203 MVKKLKVSLALQP
+203 MIKKFKVSLALQP

-229 GNLTGYKSFRSHI
+229 GNLTGYNSFRSHI

-287 VSGLSFESFLN
+287 VSGSSFEDFLN
-298 GNLEQLPNEK
+298 GDLDELPNEK
-308 PSLTDWENHLTTIF
+308 PNIIDWENHLTTIF

-341 ENVCA
+341 ESVCA

-355 YNSDSLNSS
+355 YDSESLDSS
-364 FELIKN
+364 FDLIKD
-370 FNINQLQELRVEVA
+370 FNIKQLQELRIEVA
-384 KNGLNSII
+384 KNGLHSII
-392 NNINIRDI
+392 GGIEIQEI
-400 AKEVLNL
+400 AKKVLKL
-407 SREGLKARNILNEN
+407 SREGLRNRNILNEN
-421 GDNEEIYL
+421 GDSEEIFL
-429 DPLKKILSS
+429 DPLQKILSS
-438 GNSSSD
+438 GKSSSD

-450 SNNWDKN
+450 SNNWNKN